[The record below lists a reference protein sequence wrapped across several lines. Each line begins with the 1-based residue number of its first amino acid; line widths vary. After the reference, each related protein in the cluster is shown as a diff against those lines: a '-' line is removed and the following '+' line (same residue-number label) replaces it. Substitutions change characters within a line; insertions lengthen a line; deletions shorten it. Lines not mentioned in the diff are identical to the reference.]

1 MYRHFA
7 VLVPL
12 AVSCC
17 GVVAASERRPI
28 EEIIVTAQRVEENA
42 QRVPIAM
49 SAFSGESVEALQ
61 ILSLSDVQAFVPNF
75 NVTETQGGAATVSI
89 RAIGNMTLN
98 SLSAAASVQVH
109 VNDIPLRFTPLTE
122 YYDLERLEVLRGPQ
136 GTLFGRNATAGTVNL
151 ITRRPRLESS
161 EAEAKI
167 EVGNYDL
174 VRLTGA
180 GELTVAENFGIRVA
194 GIKVDRDG
202 YIDNLAAGDV
212 PEVDGDL
219 DGRDY
224 YSFRITPRWR
234 LSERTNL
241 WGMWERVQEDD
252 DRVRISNQVCK
263 ATSFP
268 LVGCDPDAFGLEAV
282 NQASTFSGIFA
293 AFNGM
298 IPLGAS
304 DASTGLTFD
313 LPRPKL
319 GLREQHTDLEPTF
332 ELEIDQWI
340 LGLEHSFDFGD
351 FSLLGGYREFS
362 YLSRQDRTM
371 DVGFTLNPSELN
383 PSGLWPTS
391 LPPEPGKPY
400 GGPCPAIS
408 GLAGVHGGCVANTNQ
423 TRFFTYDEPN
433 GEERGWSVEAKLSGS
448 AGQTVSW
455 LVGAQYQDSE
465 SDVQFFIPDNTI
477 DALSVYGIPLIGL
490 PPVYPPAGGLAQTD
504 RLESYALFGEAYWQ
518 ATERIKLT
526 AGLRYTDDEVSI
538 NGAPFGAASAKPE
551 GFGDWL
557 RFEFFDGWLFAPEPS
572 EGALALTDY
581 YGVTQDA
588 LSAASFDELVAVL
601 QQVPPLRT
609 PGEAQGVLDLP
620 DSYSVEYVSGRLGV
634 DWQVTPDT
642 MLYAFYNRGQKPG
655 GFDTFYVAPTSF
667 DDETV
672 DAFELGAKALLL
684 DGSLQID
691 AAAFYNV
698 YDGLQYAQQSSTP
711 TENIDAD
718 VWGVEFAARWRPTA
732 NITVDFLYGY
742 LNSKIRDFAEV
753 DLLDVAQNDPDVVA
767 LKDIDV
773 VVQGGAGRNYVAPR
787 EAVLAITPQAVEEF
801 GAIPA
806 PGAVYPDGIPLYFDR
821 PYLERTGIP
830 TSNGVPVDLDGNS
843 LPIAPPH
850 QIGLGVAYTWFLNI
864 GALTARWDLYWQDKM
879 YARHFE
885 RPGDEIDSWS
895 QHNASIA
902 LVSAGGKWTARA
914 WIRNIENED
923 NVTGQYIEEPVSGGF
938 RNYFLTEP
946 RVYGATLEYRFGTD

>member
-1 MYRHFA
+1 MCKRLTQWWM
-7 VLVPL
+7 LV
-12 AVSCC
+12 VSLYAPS
-17 GVVAASERRPI
+17 VVAQQKTI
-28 EEIIVTAQRVEENA
+28 EEIVVTAQRVEQSA
-42 QRVPIAM
+42 WRVPIAI
-49 SAFSGESVEALQ
+49 SAFSGESVKARQ
-61 ILSLSDVQAFVPNF
+61 ILTLSDVQAFVPNLS
-75 NVTETQGGAATVSI
+75 VTENQGGGATVTI
-89 RAIGNMTLN
+89 RGIGGLNLN
-98 SLSAAASVQVH
+98 SLSGAASVQVH
-109 VNDIPLRFTPLTE
+109 VNDVPLRFTPLTE
-122 YYDLERLEVLRGPQ
+122 FYDLERLEVLRGPQ

-151 ITRRPRLESS
+151 ITRRPRLEGS
-161 EAEAKI
+161 EAEAEI

-180 GELTVAENFGIRVA
+180 GELTVADDFGLRIA

-202 YIDNLAAGDV
+202 YIDNLAAGYV

-234 LSERTNL
+234 VTHRTNL
-241 WGMWERVQEDD
+241 WGMWERMREDD

-282 NQASTFSGIFA
+282 NQAATSSGILA

-313 LPRPKL
+313 LPRPEL
-319 GLREQHTDLEPTF
+319 GLREQHTDLEPIF
-332 ELEIDQWI
+332 ELEIDQWV

-362 YLSRQDRTM
+362 YLSRQDRYM
-371 DVGFTLNPSELN
+371 DVGLTLNPTELN

-400 GGPCPAIS
+400 GGACPAIS
-408 GLAGVHGGCVANTNQ
+408 GLAGVHGGCVVDIEQ
-423 TRFFTYDEPN
+423 TRFNQYDDVY

-448 AGQTVSW
+448 AGQAVSW

-465 SDVQFFIPDNTI
+465 ADVQFFIPDNTF
-477 DALSVYGIPLIGL
+477 DAVSVYGVPLIGL
-490 PPVYPPAGGLAQTD
+490 PPVYPPAIGFVQTD

-526 AGLRYTDDEVSI
+526 AGLRYTDDKVSVA
-538 NGAPFGAASAKPE
+538 GAPFGPASV
-551 GFGDWL
+551 GLFGGWL
-557 RFEFFDGWLFAPEPS
+557 RTELAFGWLFAPEPS

-588 LSAASFDELVAVL
+588 LSAASFDELVGVL

-620 DSYSVEYVSGRLGV
+620 GSYSVDYFSGRLGV
-634 DWQVTPDT
+634 DWQVTPET
-642 MLYAFYNRGQKPG
+642 MLYAFYNSGKKPG
-655 GFDTFYVAPTSF
+655 GFDTFYVQPTRF

-672 DAFELGAKALLL
+672 DAFELGAKSLLL

-691 AAAFYNV
+691 LAAFYNL
-698 YDGLQYAQQSSTP
+698 YNGLQYAQQSSTP

-718 VWGVEFAARWRPTA
+718 IWGIELASRWRPTE
-732 NITVDFLYGY
+732 NLSIDMRYGY
-742 LNSKIRDFAEV
+742 LNSKIQDFSEV
-753 DLLDVAQNDPDVVA
+753 DLLDVAQNDPSVVA

-787 EAVLAITPQAVEEF
+787 EAVLAITPQAIEEF

-806 PGAVYPDGIPLYFDR
+806 PGAVYPDGIPVYFDR
-821 PYLERTGIP
+821 PYLERNGIP
-830 TSNGVPVDLDGNS
+830 TANGVPVDLDGNS
-843 LPIAPPH
+843 LPIGPPH
-850 QIGLGVAYTWFLNI
+850 QIGLGVAYTWFLPV
-864 GALTARWDLYWQDKM
+864 GALTARWDFYWQDRM

-885 RPGDEIDSWS
+885 RPGDEIDSWT
-895 QHNASIA
+895 QHNAS
-902 LVSAGGKWTARA
+902 LRLESPTGRWSVTGWV
-914 WIRNIENED
+914 RNIENED
-923 NVTGQYIEEPVSGGF
+923 NVTGHYVEEPVSGAF

-946 RVYGATLEYRFGTD
+946 RVYGATLKVSLGAD